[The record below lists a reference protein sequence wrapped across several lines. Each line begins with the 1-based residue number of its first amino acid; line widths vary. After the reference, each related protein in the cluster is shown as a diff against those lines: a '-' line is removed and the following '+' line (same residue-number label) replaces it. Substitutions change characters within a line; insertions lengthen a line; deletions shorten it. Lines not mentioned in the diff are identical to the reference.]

1 MLMMHRPNTTELNE
15 KGEGLCCVCR
25 RKFGIEE
32 LNLCNGCDRWM
43 CKAHTTRVRGI
54 VVCTKCANK

>member
-1 MLMMHRPNTTELNE
+1 MMHRPNTTELNE

-32 LNLCNGCDRWM
+32 ERLL
-43 CKAHTTRVRGI
+43 I
-54 VVCTKCANK
+54 VINI